1 MKKIRRPNPNSLP
14 YFVALA
20 VIVALVIG
28 GGLFWIM
35 YTLFIET
42 EGTTLYD
49 ITRTV
54 ITALAALTVGGAAI
68 IQYRKHKITEIALVD
83 RQAAQAAHQE
93 APAKQLQAQLQAH
106 AAQQEAQAKQL
117 QAQLQAQ
124 ADTHDAKMSERLS
137 MAIEHLGDKNLHIRV
152 GALYELRRLAE
163 DSQRDRASIQEIV
176 TQFLSGK
183 RDEIEGIS
191 RKSAENLPKSEYGRI
206 EYTKLPQL
214 PSDITVALKTLFFLF
229 EKYREDYDIGCEIS
243 WEHLDAR
250 YLSLDHL
257 PFVHMNLNY
266 AHFDHAKLTGSNLDG
281 ARLADAHFDGAWLFN
296 THFDD
301 AWLFGAHFDGA
312 KLYGADFSKA
322 RSIAAEQF
330 ENVVYDEDTIFP
342 ADFKL
347 PESA

>member
-1 MKKIRRPNPNSLP
+1 MKEIRRPNPNSLP

-42 EGTTLYD
+42 DGTTLYD

-54 ITALAALTVGGAAI
+54 ITALAALSVGGAAI
-68 IQYRKHKITEIALVD
+68 IQYRKHKITEIDLVD

-93 APAKQLQAQLQAH
+93 AQAKQLQAQLQAQ

-124 ADTHDAKMSERLS
+124 ADAHDAKMSERLS
-137 MAIEHLGDKNLHIRV
+137 MAIEHLGDENLHIRV

-163 DSQRDRASIQEIV
+163 DSSRDRASIQEIV
-176 TQFLSGK
+176 TQFLNGK
-183 RDEIEGIS
+183 RGKIEGIS
-191 RKSAENLPKSEYGRI
+191 RKSAENVPKNANGDI

-229 EKYREDYDIGCEIS
+229 EKYREDYDIDCEIS

-250 YLSLDHL
+250 YLNLDLL
-257 PFVHMNLNY
+257 PFVYAELDYARFDHAILTRSNLGGAALMG
-266 AHFDHAKLTGSNLDG
+266 AHFDDTWLCES
-281 ARLADAHFDGAWLFN
+281 HFDGAR
-296 THFDD
+296 
-301 AWLFGAHFDGA
+301 LFGAHFDGA
-312 KLYGADFSKA
+312 QLHDADFSKA
-322 RSIAAEQF
+322 RKIATEQF
-330 ENVVYDEDTIFP
+330 ENTQYNEGTKFP
-342 ADFKL
+342 AGFRL